1 MGRREKQ
8 NKALFSLGNL
18 GGLPGLEIKPAL
30 VITPS
35 TETNSSQMSNIFLNR
50 NTINNIQGKRC

>member
-18 GGLPGLEIKPAL
+18 GGLPGLEK
-30 VITPS
+30 
-35 TETNSSQMSNIFLNR
+35 SQHW
-50 NTINNIQGKRC
+50 Q